1 MKGILIDPRSKRIEE
16 IELKNDKNISTIIE
30 CDMIDGVRINSRL
43 MMYVDDMGAL
53 PPDMGGP
60 KDQRFFCFKRHG
72 YRETEFGGPSLI
84 LGYSRDGSSLS
95 TKAGDLQFIVQ
106 MVHWL
111 DIHPVDVGHSE
122 GWINHPVFGKMQQL
136 TKKVIFAKGPAPKQK
151 A

>member
-30 CDMIDGVRINSRL
+30 CYMITGVQVTPRL
-43 MMYVDDMGAL
+43 MMYLDDMGAL

-60 KDQRFFCFKRHG
+60 KNQKFFCFKRHG
-72 YRETEFGGPSLI
+72 YREQEFGGPGLV
-84 LGYSRDGSSLS
+84 LGFNRAGTSLS
-95 TKAGDLQFIVQ
+95 IRTGDLQFIAE

-111 DIHPVDVGHSE
+111 DIHPVDVGHTE
-122 GWINHPVFGKMQQL
+122 GWVNHPVFGRMQQL